1 MPTTPRIPPARR
13 RVEILAFPG
22 VNLLD
27 LAGPLQ
33 VLASADEQAGG
44 GAYDL
49 RVVAAAS
56 PVASSAGPGIEA
68 RPLPRPGAPIDTL
81 IVAGGRGVQ
90 AATADLRLVRWVAA
104 RAAAARR
111 LASICS
117 GAFLLGAAGL
127 LDGRRCATHWQ
138 EAAALAR
145 AFPRA
150 RVEPDPIFVRDG
162 PVWSS
167 AGVTAGIDLALALVA
182 DDLGHA
188 AAMAVARDLVVFLKR
203 PGGQAQFS
211 TALDLQSRGGG
222 SFEALHGWIAG
233 HPAADLSVAALAA
246 RAGMSERSFARRYR
260 AATGLTPACAV
271 EALRVEAARRLLEA
285 RRAPIK
291 RVAAQAGFG
300 SEETM
305 RRSFLRRLGVT
316 PQDYRDRFSSARSP
330 GRTSPASPRPA

>member
-1 MPTTPRIPPARR
+1 MPTSPRIPPARR
-13 RVEILAFPG
+13 PVELLAFPG

-33 VLASADEQAGG
+33 VLAAADEQAGG
-44 GAYDL
+44 SAYDL

-56 PVASSAGPGIEA
+56 PVPSSAGPGIEA
-68 RPLPRPGAPIDTL
+68 HRLPRPGAPIDTL
-81 IVAGGRGVQ
+81 IVVGGRGVHE
-90 AATADLRLVRWVAA
+90 AAADARLVRWVAA
-104 RAAAARR
+104 RARR
-111 LASICS
+111 CRRVASVCS

-127 LDGRRCATHWQ
+127 LDGRRAVTHWQ
-138 EAAALAR
+138 EVEALAR
-145 AFPRA
+145 RFPRA
-150 RVEPDPIFVRDG
+150 RVEGDPIFVRDG

-182 DDLGHA
+182 EDLGHA

-211 TALDLQSRGGG
+211 AALALQSRSGGG
-222 SFEALHGWIAG
+222 FEALHGWIAD

-246 RAGMSERSFARRYR
+246 RAGMSERSFARHYR
-260 AATGLTPACAV
+260 ATTGETPARAV

-285 RRAPIK
+285 GRAPIK
-291 RVAAQAGFG
+291 RIAAQAGFG

-305 RRSFLRRLGVT
+305 RRSFLRRVGVT
-316 PQDYRDRFSSARSP
+316 PQDYRERFGAAGER
-330 GRTSPASPRPA
+330 